1 MPTSTPT
8 IRRLPLAAAVV
19 AAAVLGLGA
28 CSGGSEGG
36 AADTP
41 PAEVL
46 AAAKKNFDETS
57 GVHLTLTSSDLPDGV
72 SALISADGDGTN
84 APAFEG
90 EIKVAYGGFEPTVP
104 VVAIDG
110 KTYAQLPLTTGWQ
123 TIDPADY
130 GAPDPAA
137 LLSTDGGF
145 SSLLTATADPQRG
158 EQVRGGED
166 NRQILTEYTGTID
179 ETAAQTII
187 PSATGTFDV
196 VYTIDDADQLT
207 EMVVTGDFYDQGAPS
222 TYTIAFSDYGST
234 PDITAP
240 K

>member
-8 IRRLPLAAAVV
+8 IRRLPLTASVL
-19 AAAVLGLGA
+19 AAAVLSLGA
-28 CSGGSEGG
+28 CSGDSGGG
-36 AADTP
+36 ASDASPAD
-41 PAEVL
+41 VL
-46 AAAKKNFDETS
+46 AAAKKNFDDTS

-72 SALISADGDGTN
+72 SALISADGDGTH
-84 APAFEG
+84 APAFKG
-90 EIKVAYGGFEPTVP
+90 EIKVAYAGFEPTVP
-104 VVAIDG
+104 VVAVDG

-123 TIDPADY
+123 TIDPGDY

-145 SSLLTATADPQRG
+145 SSLLTATTDPERG
-158 EQVRGGED
+158 DQVRGGED
-166 NRQILTEYTGTID
+166 NKQILTEYTGTID
-179 ETAAQTII
+179 ETAAQAII
-187 PSATGTFDV
+187 PSATGTFEV
-196 VYTIDDADQLT
+196 TYTIDDDDQLQ
-207 EMVVTGDFYDQGAPS
+207 EMVVTGDFYDKGSSS